1 VLLPNGVRL
10 LDRRDKES
18 SLQIDFDTKAGW
30 DMTKPSIYR
39 DALYRDCSNEDVA
52 LAYSLLTPE
61 PFGPNSPSFTPMR
74 TTQQN
79 FGRVPRIYRELGGE
93 LFPR

>member
-1 VLLPNGVRL
+1 
-10 LDRRDKES
+10 
-18 SLQIDFDTKAGW
+18 
-30 DMTKPSIYR
+30 MTKPSIYR

-79 FGRVPRIYRELGGE
+79 FGRVPRI
-93 LFPR
+93 